1 MKRRAMIEFIRK
13 KLENL
18 EEFKALKKYLETGVI
33 ISGILTIGT
42 MLIYLYKFCLLSFIG
57 IPFQVSKSIVDVQNT
72 DILIGIVC
80 MAIYLLIVYIYYL
93 LFEHKIILILFSTF
107 IYSCISFALKFNL
120 YEYIWFILLVQAISF
135 TSTWCFREIWYGLKG
150 IKRQKKETRLKEKM
164 NKIFEFLDRKM
175 SGFIQRKINE
185 DNKDVV
191 IERINIMGYMLEM
204 VIVLTFLVMPV
215 LFLALFISSYPSKK
229 IIINDKI
236 LLYTSNDKFLV
247 ADYKIEGSIIRY
259 ELDSLEI
266 IQQEETKIKFTNRVL
281 GIRKE
286 EESMAIKGA
295 KTIQEYQIMKFI
307 EENFKAGSVS
317 WKIID
322 DNTFEVKD
330 KTGDT
335 MTMTMDEIKE

>member
-1 MKRRAMIEFIRK
+1 
-13 KLENL
+13 
-18 EEFKALKKYLETGVI
+18 
-33 ISGILTIGT
+33 
-42 MLIYLYKFCLLSFIG
+42 
-57 IPFQVSKSIVDVQNT
+57 
-72 DILIGIVC
+72 
-80 MAIYLLIVYIYYL
+80 
-93 LFEHKIILILFSTF
+93 
-107 IYSCISFALKFNL
+107 
-120 YEYIWFILLVQAISF
+120 
-135 TSTWCFREIWYGLKG
+135 
-150 IKRQKKETRLKEKM
+150 
-164 NKIFEFLDRKM
+164 
-175 SGFIQRKINE
+175 
-185 DNKDVV
+185 
-191 IERINIMGYMLEM
+191 
-204 VIVLTFLVMPV
+204 MPV